1 VELRA
6 QSDPVAHWRDIR
18 SALRRSLDEAS
29 YSIWI
34 EPLELKD
41 WNGEGFVLEAPPS
54 TQAWVAKRFRSVIES
69 CAREVIGGTPG
80 VRFAGEAPSAES
92 STHLSSGARIP
103 DERSAISRTLNPR
116 YSFEQFIIGDCN
128 RLAHAAALAVAELP
142 GQAYNPLF
150 LHAPPGL
157 GKTHL
162 LHAIGNYVEQFGGG
176 ARVRYT
182 TVEEFTNHF
191 IAAIAGRTTERFKR
205 TYRDVDVLL
214 IDDVQFL
221 ASKVKTEEEFFHTFN
236 ALYENGR
243 QLVFTADRLPSQLSG
258 LSERLRERF
267 EAGLVATLA
276 PPDLATRITIL
287 RKRAALDG
295 ITLEDPT
302 VPELIA
308 RRVTDHIRAL
318 EGALIRI
325 VAHHSLT
332 GLPLDARLAESVLD
346 EIHPARPV
354 AGANP
359 QQRIRQAVCE
369 FYELDPAELDSGSRT
384 ARINWPR
391 QVAMRL
397 TRELTEASLQE
408 IGGDFGGRS
417 HNTVLHACNRVA
429 EQALVDNSVAAELT
443 ELRKRLGAPAADR
456 HS

>member
-1 VELRA
+1 MELRA
-6 QSDPVAHWRDIR
+6 QSDPVASWRDIR
-18 SALRRSLDEAS
+18 AALRRSLDDAT

-41 WNGEGFVLEAPPS
+41 WNGDGFLLEAPPA

-69 CAREVIGGTPG
+69 CAREVVGGEPG
-80 VRFAGEAPSAES
+80 VRFAGEAPPAKS
-92 STHLSSGARIP
+92 STHDWQGARVP
-103 DERSAISRTLNPR
+103 AEGPPVSRTLNPR
-116 YSFEQFIIGDCN
+116 YSFDQFIIGDCN
-128 RLAHAAALAVAELP
+128 RLAHAAGLAVAELP

-150 LHAPPGL
+150 FHAPPGL

-162 LHAIGNYVEQFGGG
+162 LHAIGNYVEHFGGG

-205 TYRDVDVLL
+205 TYRDADVLL

-243 QLVFTADRLPSQLSG
+243 QLVFTADRVPSKLSG
-258 LSERLRERF
+258 LSQRLRERF

-276 PPDLATRITIL
+276 PPDLATRIAIL
-287 RKRAALDG
+287 RKRATLDG

-308 RRVTDHIRAL
+308 RRVTDNIRAL

-332 GLPLDARLAESVLD
+332 GLPLDGRLAESVLD

-354 AGANP
+354 GGGNT

-369 FYELDPAELDSGSRT
+369 FYELDPAELESSSRA

-391 QVAMRL
+391 QVAMQL
-397 TRELTEASLQE
+397 TRDLTEASLQE

-429 EQALVDNSVAAELT
+429 ERAVVDKSVAAELT
-443 ELRKRLGAPAADR
+443 ELRKRLGAPAVDR
-456 HS
+456 PS